1 MTASQTEA
9 TRSDELDVRRLL
21 DVTGT
26 DGKSNDV
33 IVCPSANLSGQ
44 EQQHV
49 IFFGGDIQTY
59 PEIMESGMHKEYIEY
74 NLEDTA
80 RILSRRFPESVVF
93 IVKPSKMILYSF
105 SVYKNFLHFSEDG
118 IPYIGHLPQNENGIE
133 GLTYLVRLYNNA
145 RRQMTSADSSP
156 GTSPPIALVGFSKG
170 CVVLNQIMFEM
181 FSCANIDDTDV
192 SDFIERLTSVY
203 WLDSGHVG
211 ERDAWLTDD
220 ALLSAMVQKGL
231 QIFAHVTPYQVR
243 DSFRK
248 WIGKEEKKFVEKLKK
263 LNGNITEG
271 RHFFEEPG
279 SIENHF
285 KILKLF

>member
-1 MTASQTEA
+1 
-9 TRSDELDVRRLL
+9 
-21 DVTGT
+21 
-26 DGKSNDV
+26 
-33 IVCPSANLSGQ
+33 
-44 EQQHV
+44 
-49 IFFGGDIQTY
+49 
-59 PEIMESGMHKEYIEY
+59 MHKEYIEY

-133 GLTYLVRLYNNA
+133 GLTHLVRLYNNA